1 MLVMSLRNAFVKRYN
16 PASHCD
22 FLRAIASM
30 KMCGVLKVVY
40 TGNGRRS
47 QWCHGPTIFGPIW
60 RRMSQC
66 SEWERGTECPTALRG
81 RSQFIIES
89 ASNGGEGCSS

>member
-1 MLVMSLRNAFVKRYN
+1 MLVMSSSNAFVKSYI
-16 PASHCD
+16 PGSHCD

-47 QWCHGPTIFGPIW
+47 QWCHGPTIFGPFGVACH
-60 RRMSQC
+60 SAV
-66 SEWERGTECPTALRG
+66 SEKGAQSVQLR
-81 RSQFIIES
+81 
-89 ASNGGEGCSS
+89 